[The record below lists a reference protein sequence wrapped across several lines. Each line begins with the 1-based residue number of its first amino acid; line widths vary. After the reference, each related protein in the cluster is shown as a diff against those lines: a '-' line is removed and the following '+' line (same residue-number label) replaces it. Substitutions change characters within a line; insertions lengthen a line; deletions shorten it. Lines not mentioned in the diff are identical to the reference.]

1 MEKKLPNSYPTDY
14 ILLIVQDFWQAHYQ
28 VFLITLLK
36 EFIELN
42 VNTEMVLNTLSHVE
56 LNPI

>member
-1 MEKKLPNSYPTDY
+1 MERKLSNSYPTDY
-14 ILLIVQDFWQAHYQ
+14 ILLIAQDFWQAHYQ

-42 VNTEMVLNTLSHVE
+42 VNTEMVLNTLNHVE

>member
-42 VNTEMVLNTLSHVE
+42 VNTEMVLNTLSTVE

>member
-1 MEKKLPNSYPTDY
+1 MERKLSNSYPTDY
-14 ILLIVQDFWQAHYQ
+14 ILLIAQDFWQAQYQ

-42 VNTEMVLNTLSHVE
+42 VNTEMVLNTLNHVK